1 MGTIKSFQDK
11 NIFILL
17 LGAKHVSYDDKIVH
31 KKNILFLMKYDQKNS
46 ADRII
51 IVV

>member
-1 MGTIKSFQDK
+1 MGTIKSFQNK

-31 KKNILFLMKYDQKNS
+31 KKNILFLMKYDQKYS
-46 ADRII
+46 
-51 IVV
+51 IVQIGL

>member
-1 MGTIKSFQDK
+1 MGTIISFQNK

-31 KKNILFLMKYDQKNS
+31 KKMLFLIKYDQKNS